1 MPLSKTKPPSVL
13 LFTFNVFPDL
23 LIPSPDIIW
32 PAPENWVKLIEV
44 VPKEI
49 VSVFV
54 HTNPKLAWIV
64 PFSTNVKAPL
74 ISVLLSKSLVLV
86 QLPPSIHM

>member
-1 MPLSKTKPPSVL
+1 MIYDL

-49 VSVFV
+49 LSVVQFFLTKMV
-54 HTNPKLAWIV
+54 DFKLAQ
-64 PFSTNVKAPL
+64 KAL
-74 ISVLLSKSLVLV
+74 EQYLA
-86 QLPPSIHM
+86 QHHMVEADL